1 MKKTSVVSF
10 LITLMFAA
18 SVVCIQGQRQEE
30 VKDRDGNPVK
40 LGEQYFIQP
49 VKTESNSG
57 GGLVPAA
64 NNMRS
69 FCPLGITQTLISYQ
83 PGVPVSFNLPYA
95 LMETIVK
102 TSLAVNIE
110 FKSHIWPVCNEFSK
124 FWEVDGSSPVHKER
138 KILIGGKPQE
148 KNSWFKIE
156 KAGEGAGE
164 NTYKLTTLTG
174 TVGAIPGACAWL
186 SAPQLIITNDDAKT
200 LLVKFKKVD
209 DATTAATS
217 TSRVEKLGLRMFPF
231 Y

>member
-1 MKKTSVVSF
+1 MKKTSVVSL

-49 VKTESNSG
+49 VKTKSNNG

-64 NNMRS
+64 TNILP
-69 FCPLGITQTLISYQ
+69 FCPLGITQTLLPYQ
-83 PGVPVSFNLPYA
+83 PGLPASFKLPYA

-102 TSLAVNIE
+102 TSVPVTIE
-110 FKSHIWPVCNEFSK
+110 FKSDIWPVCNEFSK
-124 FWEVDGSSPVHKER
+124 FWEVDVSSSAPKEP

-156 KAGEGAGE
+156 NAGEGAGA
-164 NTYKLTTLTG
+164 NIYKLTTLTG
-174 TVGAIPGACAWL
+174 TVGATPGVWL
-186 SAPQLIITNDDAKT
+186 SAPQLILTNNDAKT

-209 DATTAATS
+209 DANTATTS
-217 TSRVEKLGLRMFPF
+217 TSRVDKLGLRMFPF

>member
-1 MKKTSVVSF
+1 MKKPSVVSF

-30 VKDRDGNPVK
+30 VKDGDGNPVK
-40 LGEQYFIQP
+40 LGEQYYIQP
-49 VKTESNSG
+49 VKTKSNNG

-64 NNMRS
+64 TNRLPI
-69 FCPLGITQTLISYQ
+69 CPLAITQTLLPYQ
-83 PGVPVSFNLPYA
+83 PGLPVSFNLPYA

-102 TSLAVNIE
+102 TFVAVNIE
-110 FKSHIWPVCNEFSK
+110 FRSDIWPVCNEFSK
-124 FWEVDGSSPVHKER
+124 FWEVDVSSPAHKEP

-156 KAGEGAGE
+156 NAGEGTGE

-174 TVGAIPGACAWL
+174 TVGATPGVWAWL
-186 SAPQLIITNDDAKT
+186 RAPQLIITNDDAKT

-209 DATTAATS
+209 DASTAATS
-217 TSRVEKLGLRMFPF
+217 TSRVEKPGLRMFPF